1 MILCG
6 PAHLLSKIGRFAEVR
21 LKDGPMRFN
30 KWLGNKF
37 LKRRSLYYKLNLI
50 FGLFFL
56 FPIAGFL
63 FFSIKYDMLDDE
75 YLPFFFL
82 GILVF
87 SFIAFNILKNLFDK
101 IASISA
107 TMSTNYITELSEN
120 EAQAGADELHAIVN
134 SFTTIERQFSNT
146 FKMLEKKASE
156 ISILKELSELCY
168 VTFDTEEI
176 LYVTLERALML
187 TNSDLGS
194 VLTLEKNG
202 SKSFV
207 VKATVG
213 LGKFVKA
220 GDHIDFETSI
230 AKYAVINK
238 SPLVVEDIEKD
249 KRFGRANMA
258 HYGSK
263 SFVCMPIKSSKEI
276 IGVLTI
282 SSRNN
287 NKIYTHSDI
296 EVLTPLLSNAAF
308 TYENLRLLKENERG
322 ALYQKFIEK
331 IFKLFNSSFR
341 DNELIRAVLNEI
353 QGVVAYDFAI
363 VLTKN
368 LSKPD
373 YLTISDFISN
383 NPSPI
388 VKGSAYS
395 YHGSMIEKV
404 FKQETALV
412 LDGPDYANTPL
423 DQAIFKDHGAQSSW
437 LAPIKMEGKVTGLL
451 VLTSKKR
458 GLFSEVQNLLKWIA
472 NALSLVL
479 ERNKLSAAVVRRNQE
494 LDTIR
499 QIGSALASSTF
510 DISKV
515 LKYTMDMIREV
526 MNVEAGSLLFL
537 EGNEL
542 EIAVA
547 FNIKIKSMKK
557 FRLKL
562 GQGIAG
568 YVAARGEAI
577 IVNDTEKSSHFFPV
591 IDEVSGF
598 TTRSAL
604 CVPMISQG
612 KVIGVIEVLNK
623 ITGEF
628 GFDDKDL
635 LQAIAT
641 SVCIALENAR
651 LYKETVSMAEHER
664 DVRHMFQKF
673 VPKEV
678 LDKILHGSANGK
690 PIIEEIRTIT
700 LLNIDIRGFSRLA
713 LQIGS
718 QKTVSLLNSFFS
730 VMGGIVFK
738 HHGIVDKYLG
748 DGFLALFGA
757 PVASTSDADNAIAAA
772 FEMKHSIP
780 AINKFL
786 KQKFGASV
794 AMGISIHTGEVV
806 VGNIGFE
813 KKMDYTVI
821 GDSVNLV
828 FRLQNLT
835 KSFPNGILIS
845 ENTLRA
851 VRSRLEVTD
860 VDVSG
865 DIGQE
870 IGAMKVYQLID
881 RRMERDRRTDQS
893 IVSMAN

>member
-1 MILCG
+1 MG
-6 PAHLLSKIGRFAEVR
+6 FK
-21 LKDGPMRFN
+21 
-30 KWLGNKF
+30 KWFGNRF

-56 FPIAGFL
+56 FPILGFL
-63 FFSIKYDMLDDE
+63 FFSIKYDMLNDE

-82 GILVF
+82 GILIF
-87 SFIAFNILKNLFDK
+87 SFVAFNILKNLFDK
-101 IASISA
+101 IANISE
-107 TMSTNYITELSEN
+107 TMATNYITELSDN
-120 EAQAGADELHAIVN
+120 QVQSNTDELHSIVN

-146 FKMLEKKASE
+146 FKLLEKKASE

-168 VTFDTEEI
+168 VTFDAEEI
-176 LYVTLERALML
+176 LYVTLERALVL

-194 VLTLEKNG
+194 VLTVEKNG
-202 SKSFV
+202 AKSFV

-220 GDHIDFETSI
+220 GDRIDFETSI

-263 SFVCMPIKSSKEI
+263 SFVCMPIKTSKEI
-276 IGVLTI
+276 IGVLTL

-287 NKIYTHSDI
+287 SKIYTHSDI

-308 TYENLRLLKENERG
+308 TYENLRLLKENERVG
-322 ALYQKFIEK
+322 VHQRVIEK

-353 QGVVAYDFAI
+353 HSVVAYDFAI
-363 VLTKN
+363 VLAKHGN
-368 LSKPD
+368 KPG
-373 YLTISDFISN
+373 YLMISEFISS
-383 NPSPI
+383 NPSPV
-388 VKGSAYS
+388 VKGSSYS
-395 YHGSMIEKV
+395 YHDSIIEKV
-404 FKQETALV
+404 FKQDTALV
-412 LDGPDYANTPL
+412 IEGQNFGDTPL
-423 DQAIFKDHGAQSSW
+423 DQALFKDHGSHSCL
-437 LAPIKMEGKVTGLL
+437 LAPLKMEGEVTAIL
-451 VLTSKKR
+451 VLLSRTH
-458 GLFSEVQNLLKWIA
+458 GQFSDVQELLKWIA

-479 ERNKLSAAVVRRNQE
+479 ERNKLTAAVVKRNQE

-537 EGNEL
+537 EDNEL

-547 FNIKIKSMKK
+547 FNIKIQSMKK

-623 ITGEF
+623 INGEF
-628 GFDDKDL
+628 GSDDKDL

-757 PVASTSDADNAIAAA
+757 PVASTGDADNAIAAA

-780 AINKFL
+780 AVNKFL
-786 KQKFGASV
+786 KQKLGASV
-794 AMGISIHTGEVV
+794 DMGISIHTGEVV
-806 VGNIGFE
+806 VGNIGFD

-821 GDSVNLV
+821 GDSVNTV

-860 VDVSG
+860 VEISVE
-865 DIGQE
+865 IGQE
-870 IGAMKVYQLID
+870 IGNLKVYELID
-881 RRMERDRRTDQS
+881 RRLEKDRRNERDRRTDK
-893 IVSMAN
+893 ATAPLTG

>member
-1 MILCG
+1 MQLYQ
-6 PAHLLSKIGRFAEVR
+6 LLGQR
-21 LKDGPMRFN
+21 
-30 KWLGNKF
+30 F
-37 LKRRSLYYKLNLI
+37 LKNRNLYYKLNLI
-50 FGLFFL
+50 FGLFFF
-56 FPIAGFL
+56 FPIIGFI
-63 FFSIKYDMLDDE
+63 FFSIKYDMLEDE

-82 GILVF
+82 GILIF
-87 SFIAFNILKNLFDK
+87 SFIGFNILKNLFDK
-101 IASISA
+101 IANISEK
-107 TMSTNYITELSEN
+107 MSTNYMAELSEGN
-120 EAQAGADELHAIVN
+120 TGTGTDELHSIVN
-134 SFTTIERQFSNT
+134 SFTAIERQFSNT
-146 FKMLEKKASE
+146 FKQLEKKTSE

-168 VTFDTEEI
+168 VTFDPEEI

-194 VLTLEKNG
+194 ILTLEKTDP
-202 SKSFV
+202 KTFV

-220 GDHIDFETSI
+220 GDRIDFDSSI

-249 KRFGRANMA
+249 KRFGRANHA
-258 HYGSK
+258 HYGTK
-263 SFVCMPIKSSKEI
+263 SFVCMPIKTSKDI
-276 IGVLTI
+276 VGVLTI

-287 NKIYTHSDI
+287 NRVYTHSDI

-308 TYENLRLLKENERG
+308 TYENLRLLKESEQR
-322 ALYQKFIEK
+322 AVYIRFIEK

-341 DNELIRAVLNEI
+341 DSELTHALLTEIHSLVPYDLAAVMVLNDNKV
-353 QGVVAYDFAI
+353 GHLKVVDF
-363 VLTKN
+363 
-368 LSKPD
+368 LSSGHGNIAKD
-373 YLTISDFISN
+373 R
-383 NPSPI
+383 
-388 VKGSAYS
+388 S
-395 YHGSMIEKV
+395 YFYKDSIIEKV
-404 FKQETALV
+404 FKQESTLLV
-412 LDGPDYANTPL
+412 EGALDGVGAL
-423 DQAIFKDHGAQSSW
+423 DQAIFKDHGCKSCL
-437 LAPIKMEGKVTGLL
+437 LAPLKIEGRVYGVLSLGSKQPGFFNDVKELL
-451 VLTSKKR
+451 R
-458 GLFSEVQNLLKWIA
+458 WIA
-472 NALSLVL
+472 NGLSLVL
-479 ERNKLSAAVVRRNQE
+479 ERNRLSAAVVKRNLE

-526 MNVEAGSLLFL
+526 MIVEAGSLLFL
-537 EGNEL
+537 EDNEL

-577 IVNDTEKSSHFFPV
+577 IVNDTEKSSHFFPI
-591 IDEVSGF
+591 IDEISGF
-598 TTRSAL
+598 TTQSAL

-612 KVIGVIEVLNK
+612 RVIGVIEVLNK
-623 ITGEF
+623 INGDF
-628 GFDDKDL
+628 SNDDKDL

-651 LYKETVSMAEHER
+651 LYKETLSMAEHER
-664 DVRHMFQKF
+664 DVRQMFQKF

-678 LDKILHGSANGK
+678 LDKIIHGSSNGK

-700 LLNIDIRGFSRLA
+700 LLNIDIRGFSSLA
-713 LQIGS
+713 MQIGP

-738 HHGIVDKYLG
+738 HYGIVDKYLG

-757 PVASTSDADNAIAAA
+757 PVASTKDADNAIAAA
-772 FEMKHSIP
+772 FEMKHSLP
-780 AINKFL
+780 AVNEYL
-786 KQKFGASV
+786 KRKLDASV
-794 AMGISIHTGEVV
+794 DMGISIHTGEVV
-806 VGNIGFE
+806 VGNIGFD

-821 GDSVNLV
+821 GDSVNTV

-835 KSFPNGILIS
+835 KSYCNGILIS

-851 VRSRLEVTD
+851 VQSRLEVNKVTMPAH
-860 VDVSG
+860 VG
-865 DIGQE
+865 KE
-870 IGAMKVYQLID
+870 ISDMKVYELLD
-881 RRMERDRRTDQS
+881 RRLEKET
-893 IVSMAN
+893 VALAN

>member
-1 MILCG
+1 
-6 PAHLLSKIGRFAEVR
+6 
-21 LKDGPMRFN
+21 MRFS

-56 FPIAGFL
+56 FPIVGFI

-87 SFIAFNILKNLFDK
+87 SFIAFNILKNLFNK
-101 IASISA
+101 IASISQA
-107 TMSTNYITELSEN
+107 MSTNYITELSDN
-120 EAQAGADELHAIVN
+120 EVQSGTDELHSIVS

-168 VTFDTEEI
+168 VTVDTEEI

-202 SKSFV
+202 SKSFE

-220 GDHIDFETSI
+220 GDRIDFETSI

-238 SPLVVEDIEKD
+238 SPLVVEDIESD

-282 SSRNN
+282 SSRNDS
-287 NKIYTHSDI
+287 KIYTHSDI

-308 TYENLRLLKENERG
+308 TYENLRLLKENERA

-331 IFKLFNSSFR
+331 IFKLFNSNFR
-341 DNELIRAVLNEI
+341 DNDLIRAVLNEI
-353 QGVVAYDFAI
+353 HGLVSYDLAI
-363 VLTKN
+363 VLTKT

-373 YLTISDFISN
+373 YVMISDFISN

-388 VKGSAYS
+388 VKGSSYS
-395 YHGSMIEKV
+395 YQGSLIEKV
-404 FKQETALV
+404 FKQENALV
-412 LDGPDYANTPL
+412 IEGRNYADTPL
-423 DQAIFKDHGAQSSW
+423 DQAIFKDHGSQSCL
-437 LAPIKMEGKVTGLL
+437 LAPIKMEGEVTGVL
-451 VLTSKKR
+451 VLTSQQR
-458 GLFSEVQNLLKWIA
+458 RIFSDVQGLLKWIV

-537 EGNEL
+537 EDNEL

-577 IVNDTEKSSHFFPV
+577 IVNDTEKSSHFFPI

-623 ITGEF
+623 INGEF

-651 LYKETVSMAEHER
+651 LYKETVSMAQHER

-772 FEMKHSIP
+772 FEMKHAIP
-780 AINKFL
+780 AVNKFL
-786 KQKFGASV
+786 KQKLGVSV
-794 AMGISIHTGEVV
+794 DMGISIHTGEVV
-806 VGNIGFE
+806 VGNIGFD

-821 GDSVNLV
+821 GDSVNTV

-835 KSFPNGILIS
+835 KSFLNGILIS

-860 VDVSG
+860 VEVPG
-865 DIGQE
+865 NIGQE
-870 IGAMKVYQLID
+870 IGGMKVYELLD
-881 RRMERDRRTDQS
+881 RRLEQDRRTDKATAPL
-893 IVSMAN
+893 AN

>member
-1 MILCG
+1 
-6 PAHLLSKIGRFAEVR
+6 
-21 LKDGPMRFN
+21 MRFS

-56 FPIAGFL
+56 FPIVGFI

-87 SFIAFNILKNLFDK
+87 SFIAFNILKNLFNK
-101 IASISA
+101 IASISKA
-107 TMSTNYITELSEN
+107 MSTNYITELSDN
-120 EAQAGADELHAIVN
+120 EVQSGTDELHSIVS

-168 VTFDTEEI
+168 VTVDTEEI

-220 GDHIDFETSI
+220 GDRIDFETSI

-238 SPLVVEDIEKD
+238 SPLVVEDIESD

-263 SFVCMPIKSSKEI
+263 SFVCMPIKTSKEI

-282 SSRNN
+282 SSRNDS
-287 NKIYTHSDI
+287 KIYTHSDI

-308 TYENLRLLKENERG
+308 TYENLRLLKENERA

-331 IFKLFNSSFR
+331 IFKLFNSNFR
-341 DNELIRAVLNEI
+341 DNDLIRAVLNEI
-353 QGVVAYDFAI
+353 HGLVSYDLAI
-363 VLTKN
+363 VLTKT

-373 YLTISDFISN
+373 YVMISDFISN

-388 VKGSAYS
+388 VKGSSYS
-395 YHGSMIEKV
+395 YQGSLIEKV
-404 FKQETALV
+404 FKQENALV
-412 LDGPDYANTPL
+412 IEGRNYADTPL
-423 DQAIFKDHGAQSSW
+423 DQAIFKDHGSQSCL
-437 LAPIKMEGKVTGLL
+437 LAPIKMEGEVTGVL
-451 VLTSKKR
+451 VLTSQQR
-458 GLFSEVQNLLKWIA
+458 RIFSDVQGLLKWIV

-537 EGNEL
+537 EDNEL

-577 IVNDTEKSSHFFPV
+577 IVNDTEKSSHFFPI

-623 ITGEF
+623 INGEF

-651 LYKETVSMAEHER
+651 LYKETVSMAQHER

-772 FEMKHSIP
+772 FEMKLAIP
-780 AINKFL
+780 AVNKFL
-786 KQKFGASV
+786 KKKLGVSV
-794 AMGISIHTGEVV
+794 DMGISIHTGEVV
-806 VGNIGFE
+806 VGNIGFD

-821 GDSVNLV
+821 GDSVNTV
-828 FRLQNLT
+828 FRLQKLT

-860 VDVSG
+860 VEVPG
-865 DIGQE
+865 KIGQE
-870 IGAMKVYQLID
+870 IGGMKVYELLD
-881 RRMERDRRTDQS
+881 RRLEQDRRTDKATAPL
-893 IVSMAN
+893 AN

>member
-1 MILCG
+1 M
-6 PAHLLSKIGRFAEVR
+6 
-21 LKDGPMRFN
+21 
-30 KWLGNKF
+30 
-37 LKRRSLYYKLNLI
+37 LN
-50 FGLFFL
+50 
-56 FPIAGFL
+56 
-63 FFSIKYDMLDDE
+63 DE

-82 GILVF
+82 GVLIF
-87 SFIAFNILKNLFDK
+87 AFIGFNILKNLFDK
-101 IASISA
+101 IANISEA
-107 TMSTNYITELSEN
+107 MSANYIADISEN
-120 EAQAGADELHAIVN
+120 DVAPGKDELHAIVN
-134 SFTTIERQFSNT
+134 SFTAIERQFSNT
-146 FKMLEKKASE
+146 FKQLEKKASD

-168 VTFDTEEI
+168 VTFDPEEI
-176 LYVTLERALML
+176 LYVTLERALLL

-194 VLTLEKNG
+194 ILTIEAVGK
-202 SKSFV
+202 KSFV
-207 VKATVG
+207 VKASQG
-213 LGKFVKA
+213 LGKFVKS
-220 GDHIDFETSI
+220 GDRIDFDTSI

-263 SFVCMPIKSSKEI
+263 SFVCMPIKTSKEI

-287 NKIYTHSDI
+287 SRVYTNNDI

-308 TYENLRLLKENERG
+308 TYENLRLLKENEKVVV
-322 ALYQKFIEK
+322 YHKFIEK

-341 DNELIRAVLNEI
+341 DSELTHAILNEI
-353 QGVVAYDFAI
+353 YSVAAYEFAI
-363 VLTKN
+363 VMTKHE
-368 LSKPD
+368 SKPD
-373 YLTISDFISN
+373 YLVISDFVSSRPSN
-383 NPSPI
+383 I
-388 VKGSAYS
+388 AKGRSYAYQ
-395 YHGSMIEKV
+395 GSMIEKV
-404 FKQETALV
+404 FKQETALIV
-412 LDGPDYANTPL
+412 EGKRDTTNSL
-423 DQAIFKDHGAQSSW
+423 DQVIFKDHGCQSCL
-437 LAPIKMEGKVTGLL
+437 LAPIKAGANVTGVLAL
-451 VLTSKKR
+451 VAKKR
-458 GLFSEVQNLLKWIA
+458 GVFNDVQELIKWIA
-472 NALSLVL
+472 NGLSLVL
-479 ERNKLSAAVVRRNQE
+479 ERNRLSAAVLKRNQE

-537 EGNEL
+537 EDNEL

-591 IDEVSGF
+591 IDGASGF
-598 TTRSAL
+598 KTSSAL

-612 KVIGVIEVLNK
+612 RVIGVIEVLNK
-623 ITGEF
+623 INGEF
-628 GFDDKDL
+628 SIDDKDL

-651 LYKETVSMAEHER
+651 LYKETLSMAEHER

-678 LDKILHGSANGK
+678 LDKIIHGSANGK

-700 LLNIDIRGFSRLA
+700 LLNIDIRGFSNLA
-713 LQIGS
+713 MQIGS
-718 QKTVSLLNSFFS
+718 QKTVALLNGFFS

-738 HHGIVDKYLG
+738 HQGIVDKYLG

-757 PVASTSDADNAIAAA
+757 PVASTKDADNAIAAA
-772 FEMKHSIP
+772 FEMKHSLP
-780 AINKFL
+780 VVNKYL
-786 KQKFGASV
+786 KRKLGAYV
-794 AMGISIHTGEVV
+794 DMGISVHTGEVV
-806 VGNIGFE
+806 VGNIGFD

-821 GDSVNLV
+821 GDSVNTV
-828 FRLQNLT
+828 FKLQNLT

-845 ENTLRA
+845 EQTLRA
-851 VRSRLEVTD
+851 VRSRLEVA
-860 VDVSG
+860 
-865 DIGQE
+865 E
-870 IGAMKVYQLID
+870 IEVTGKISKEVGHMKIYELLD
-881 RRMERDRRTDQS
+881 RRMEKVEAATL
-893 IVSMAN
+893 VN

>member
-1 MILCG
+1 
-6 PAHLLSKIGRFAEVR
+6 V
-21 LKDGPMRFN
+21 
-30 KWLGNKF
+30 
-37 LKRRSLYYKLNLI
+37 
-50 FGLFFL
+50 
-56 FPIAGFL
+56 GFL
-63 FFSIKYDMLDDE
+63 FFSIKYDMLEDE

-82 GILVF
+82 GVLVF
-87 SFIAFNILKNLFDK
+87 AFIGFNILKNLFDK
-101 IASISA
+101 IANISEA
-107 TMSTNYITELSEN
+107 VSTNYIADISDGDG
-120 EAQAGADELHAIVN
+120 QSGKDELHSIVN
-134 SFTTIERQFSNT
+134 SFTAIERQFSNT
-146 FKMLEKKASE
+146 FKQLEKKASD

-168 VTFDTEEI
+168 VTFDPEEI
-176 LYVTLERALML
+176 LYVTLERALLL

-194 VLTLEKNG
+194 ILTVEKGG
-202 SKSFV
+202 SKSFI
-207 VKATVG
+207 VKATQG
-213 LGKFVKA
+213 LGKFVKS
-220 GDHIDFETSI
+220 GDRIDFDSSI

-238 SPLVVEDIEKD
+238 SPLVVENIEKD

-287 NKIYTHSDI
+287 SRVYTNNDI

-308 TYENLRLLKENERG
+308 TYENLRLIKENEKG
-322 ALYQKFIEK
+322 AAYQKFIEK

-341 DNELIRAVLNEI
+341 DSELTHAILNEI
-353 QGVVAYDFAI
+353 YSIVSFEFAL
-363 VLTKN
+363 VMTRHE
-368 LSKPD
+368 SKPG
-373 YLTISDFISN
+373 YLTISDFLSSGPSN
-383 NPSPI
+383 FI
-388 VKGSAYS
+388 KGKS
-395 YHGSMIEKV
+395 YPYHDSMIEKV
-404 FKQETALV
+404 FKQEAAIIIEDKIETPGV
-412 LDGPDYANTPL
+412 LD
-423 DQAIFKDHGAQSSW
+423 QIIFGENGFRSCM
-437 LAPIKMEGKVTGLL
+437 LAPIRTEENVTGIL
-451 VLTSKKR
+451 VLVAKKH
-458 GLFSEVQNLLKWIA
+458 GSFNDAQELIKWIA
-472 NALSLVL
+472 NGLSLVL
-479 ERNKLSAAVVRRNQE
+479 ERNRLSAAVLKRNQE

-537 EGNEL
+537 EDNEL

-591 IDEVSGF
+591 IDGTSGF
-598 TTRSAL
+598 RTRSAL

-612 KVIGVIEVLNK
+612 RVIGVIEVLNK
-623 ITGEF
+623 IHGEF
-628 GFDDKDL
+628 SVDDKDL

-651 LYKETVSMAEHER
+651 LYKETLSMAEHER

-678 LDKILHGSANGK
+678 LDRIIHGSANGK

-700 LLNIDIRGFSRLA
+700 LLNIDIRGFSKMA

-718 QKTVSLLNSFFS
+718 QKTVALLNGFFS

-738 HHGIVDKYLG
+738 NQGIVDKYLG

-757 PVASTSDADNAIAAA
+757 PVSSTKDADNAIAAA
-772 FEMKHSIP
+772 FEMKHSLP
-780 AINKFL
+780 AVNKYL
-786 KQKFGASV
+786 KRKLGV
-794 AMGISIHTGEVV
+794 DVKMGISIHTGEVV
-806 VGNIGFE
+806 VGNIGFD

-821 GDSVNLV
+821 GDSVNTV

-835 KSFPNGILIS
+835 KAFPNGILIS
-845 ENTLRA
+845 ESTHRA
-851 VRSRLEVTD
+851 VRSRLEVAEVEVTGKIAKD
-860 VDVSG
+860 VG
-865 DIGQE
+865 H
-870 IGAMKVYQLID
+870 MKVYELLD
-881 RRMERDRRTDQS
+881 RRLERTETATL
-893 IVSMAN
+893 AN

>member
-1 MILCG
+1 
-6 PAHLLSKIGRFAEVR
+6 
-21 LKDGPMRFN
+21 MRFN

-56 FPIAGFL
+56 FPIVGFL

-120 EAQAGADELHAIVN
+120 EAQSGSDELHAIVN

-168 VTFDTEEI
+168 VTFDPEEI

-287 NKIYTHSDI
+287 SKIYTHSDI

-353 QGVVAYDFAI
+353 HSVVSYDLAI

-388 VKGSAYS
+388 VRGSSYS

-404 FKQETALV
+404 FKHETALV
-412 LDGPDYANTPL
+412 LEGHNYANTPL
-423 DQAIFKDHGAQSSW
+423 DQAIFKDHGSQSCL
-437 LAPIKMEGKVTGLL
+437 LAPIKMEGAVTGLL

-780 AINKFL
+780 AVNKFL
-786 KQKFGASV
+786 KQKLGASV
-794 AMGISIHTGEVV
+794 DMGISIHTGEVV

-835 KSFPNGILIS
+835 KSFPIWKGGTGARTS
-845 ENTLRA
+845 P
-851 VRSRLEVTD
+851 RSLWPTD
-860 VDVSG
+860 PP
-865 DIGQE
+865 
-870 IGAMKVYQLID
+870 YY
-881 RRMERDRRTDQS
+881 
-893 IVSMAN
+893 

>member
-1 MILCG
+1 MQLY
-6 PAHLLSKIGRFAEVR
+6 
-21 LKDGPMRFN
+21 
-30 KWLGNKF
+30 KWLGKRF
-37 LKRRSLYYKLNLI
+37 LKHRNLYYKLNLI

-56 FPIAGFL
+56 FPILGFI
-63 FFSIKYDMLDDE
+63 FFSIKYNMLEDE

-82 GILVF
+82 GILIF
-87 SFIAFNILKNLFDK
+87 SFIGFNILKNLFDK
-101 IASISA
+101 IANISEK
-107 TMSTNYITELSEN
+107 MSTNYIAELSDDDTG
-120 EAQAGADELHAIVN
+120 AGKDELHSIVN
-134 SFTTIERQFSNT
+134 SFTAIERQFSNT
-146 FKMLEKKASE
+146 FKQLEKKASE

-168 VTFDTEEI
+168 VTFDPEEI
-176 LYVTLERALML
+176 LYVTLERALVL

-194 VLTLEKNG
+194 ILTLEKTDP
-202 SKSFV
+202 KTFV

-220 GDHIDFETSI
+220 GDRIDFDSSI

-249 KRFGRANMA
+249 KRFGRANHA
-258 HYGSK
+258 HYGTK
-263 SFVCMPIKSSKEI
+263 SFVCMPIKTSKDI

-287 NKIYTHSDI
+287 NRVFTHSDI

-308 TYENLRLLKENERG
+308 TYENLRLLKESEQR
-322 ALYQKFIEK
+322 AAYIRFIEK
-331 IFKLFNSSFR
+331 IFKLFTSSFR
-341 DNELIRAVLNEI
+341 DSELTHALLTEIHSLVPYDLAAMMTINE
-353 QGVVAYDFAI
+353 
-363 VLTKN
+363 
-368 LSKPD
+368 SKAGHLKVID
-373 YLTISDFISN
+373 YFSN
-383 NPSPI
+383 GHANI
-388 VKGSAYS
+388 AKGRSYS
-395 YHGSMIEKV
+395 YKDSIIEKV
-404 FKQETALV
+404 FKQESTV
-412 LDGPDYANTPL
+412 IVEGGLDTVSSL
-423 DQAIFKDHGAQSSW
+423 DQVIFRDHGCKSCL
-437 LAPIKMEGKVTGLL
+437 LAPLKIEGRVYGIISLG
-451 VLTSKKR
+451 SKQP
-458 GLFSEVQNLLKWIA
+458 GLFNDVKELLRWIA
-472 NALSLVL
+472 NGLSLVL
-479 ERNKLSAAVVRRNQE
+479 ERNRLSAAVVKRNQE

-537 EGNEL
+537 EDNEL

-577 IVNDTEKSSHFFPV
+577 IVNDTEKSSHFFPI
-591 IDEVSGF
+591 IDEASGF
-598 TTRSAL
+598 TTQSAL

-612 KVIGVIEVLNK
+612 RVIGVIEVLN
-623 ITGEF
+623 IINGEF
-628 GFDDKDL
+628 SNDDKDL

-651 LYKETVSMAEHER
+651 LYEETLSMAEHER

-678 LDKILHGSANGK
+678 LDKIIHGSTNGK

-700 LLNIDIRGFSRLA
+700 LLNIDIRGFSSLA
-713 LQIGS
+713 LKIGP

-738 HHGIVDKYLG
+738 HFGIVDKYLG

-757 PVASTSDADNAIAAA
+757 PVASTKDADNAIAAA
-772 FEMKHSIP
+772 FEMKHSLP
-780 AINKFL
+780 AVNKYL
-786 KQKFGASV
+786 KRKLDASV
-794 AMGISIHTGEVV
+794 DMGISIHTGEVV
-806 VGNIGFE
+806 VGNIGFD

-821 GDSVNLV
+821 GDSVNTV

-835 KSFPNGILIS
+835 KSYHNGILIS

-851 VRSRLEVTD
+851 VRSRLEVDEIT
-860 VDVSG
+860 VPEHVGKEIS
-865 DIGQE
+865 DI
-870 IGAMKVYQLID
+870 KVYEL
-881 RRMERDRRTDQS
+881 RDRRLKKET
-893 IVSMAN
+893 VALAN

>member
-1 MILCG
+1 MDPKLQ
-6 PAHLLSKIGRFAEVR
+6 
-21 LKDGPMRFN
+21 KDGPMQIF
-30 KWLGNKF
+30 KWFGKRF
-37 LKRRSLYYKLNLI
+37 LKKRNIYYKLNLI

-56 FPIAGFL
+56 FPIVGFI
-63 FFSIKYDMLDDE
+63 FFSIRYHMLEDE
-75 YLPFFFL
+75 YLPYFFL
-82 GILVF
+82 GILIF
-87 SFIAFNILKNLFDK
+87 SFIGFNILKNLFDK
-101 IASISA
+101 IAKISEK
-107 TMSTNYITELSEN
+107 MSTNYMAELSDS
-120 EAQAGADELHAIVN
+120 EAGYGTDELHSIVS
-134 SFTTIERQFSNT
+134 SFTAIERQFSNT
-146 FKMLEKKASE
+146 FKQLEKKATE

-168 VTFDTEEI
+168 VTFDPEEI
-176 LYVTLERALML
+176 LYVTLERALVL

-194 VLTLEKNG
+194 ILTLENDE
-202 SKSFV
+202 SKTFV

-220 GDHIDFETSI
+220 GDRIDFDTSI

-249 KRFGRANMA
+249 KRFGRANHA
-258 HYGSK
+258 QYGTK
-263 SFVCMPIKSSKEI
+263 SFVCMPIKTSKEI

-287 NKIYTHSDI
+287 SRVYSQSDI

-308 TYENLRLLKENERG
+308 TYENLRLLRENEQST
-322 ALYQKFIEK
+322 LYYKFIEK
-331 IFKLFNSSFR
+331 IFKLYNSSFR
-341 DNELIRAVLNEI
+341 DSELTHAVLSEI
-353 QGVVAYDFAI
+353 HTVVAYDLAVVMSI
-363 VLTKN
+363 N
-368 LSKPD
+368 AAKPGH
-373 YLTISDFISN
+373 LEISDFLSHGPSN
-383 NPSPI
+383 I
-388 VKGSAYS
+388 AKGRFYS
-395 YHGSMIEKV
+395 YKDSAVEKV
-404 FKQETALV
+404 IKQE
-412 LDGPDYANTPL
+412 NTLIVEGNVAADSSL
-423 DQAIFKDHGAQSSW
+423 DQIIFKDHGCNFCLLTPLKIEGRMCGI
-437 LAPIKMEGKVTGLL
+437 LALAGQD
-451 VLTSKKR
+451 R
-458 GLFSEVQNLLKWIA
+458 GMFNEVKDLLKWVA
-472 NALSLVL
+472 SGLSLVL
-479 ERNKLSAAVVRRNQE
+479 ERNRLSAAVVKRNQE

-537 EGNEL
+537 EDSEL

-547 FNIKIKSMKK
+547 FNIKIKAMKK

-591 IDEVSGF
+591 IDEISGF
-598 TTRSAL
+598 TTQSAL

-612 KVIGVIEVLNK
+612 RVIGVIEVLNK
-623 ITGEF
+623 INGEF
-628 GFDDKDL
+628 SIDDKDL

-678 LDKILHGSANGK
+678 LDKIIHGSSDGK

-700 LLNIDIRGFSRLA
+700 LLNIDIRGFSNLG
-713 LQIGS
+713 LKIGP

-757 PVASTSDADNAIAAA
+757 PVASTQDADNAVAAA
-772 FEMKHSIP
+772 FEMKHSLP
-780 AINKFL
+780 AVNKYL
-786 KQKFGASV
+786 QRKLDASV
-794 AMGISIHTGEVV
+794 SMGISIHTGEVV
-806 VGNIGFE
+806 VGNIGFD

-821 GDSVNLV
+821 GDAVNTV

-835 KSFPNGILIS
+835 KSIPNGILIS
-845 ENTLRA
+845 ENTHRA
-851 VRSRLEVTD
+851 VRSRLEVAEIAMPGH
-860 VDVSG
+860 VGKEISG
-865 DIGQE
+865 
-870 IGAMKVYQLID
+870 MKVFELLD
-881 RRMERDRRTDQS
+881 RRLEK
-893 IVSMAN
+893 VKVALAN

>member
-1 MILCG
+1 
-6 PAHLLSKIGRFAEVR
+6 
-21 LKDGPMRFN
+21 MRFS

-56 FPIAGFL
+56 FPIVGFI

-87 SFIAFNILKNLFDK
+87 SFIAFNILKNLFNK
-101 IASISA
+101 IASISQA
-107 TMSTNYITELSEN
+107 MSTNYITELSDN
-120 EAQAGADELHAIVN
+120 EVQSGTDELHSIVS

-168 VTFDTEEI
+168 VTVDTEEI

-220 GDHIDFETSI
+220 GDRIDFETSI

-238 SPLVVEDIEKD
+238 SPLVVEDIESD

-282 SSRNN
+282 SSRNDS
-287 NKIYTHSDI
+287 KIYTHSDI

-308 TYENLRLLKENERG
+308 TYENLRLLKENERA

-331 IFKLFNSSFR
+331 IFKLFNSNFR
-341 DNELIRAVLNEI
+341 DNDLIRAVLNEI
-353 QGVVAYDFAI
+353 HGLVSYDLAI
-363 VLTKN
+363 VLTKT

-373 YLTISDFISN
+373 YVMISDFISN

-388 VKGSAYS
+388 VKGSSYS
-395 YHGSMIEKV
+395 YQGSLIEKV
-404 FKQETALV
+404 FKQENALV
-412 LDGPDYANTPL
+412 IEGRNYADTPL
-423 DQAIFKDHGAQSSW
+423 DQAIFKDHGSQSCL
-437 LAPIKMEGKVTGLL
+437 LAPIKMEGEVTGVL
-451 VLTSKKR
+451 VLTSQQR
-458 GLFSEVQNLLKWIA
+458 RIFSDVQGLLKWIV

-537 EGNEL
+537 EDNEL

-577 IVNDTEKSSHFFPV
+577 IVNDTEKSSHFFPI

-623 ITGEF
+623 INGEF

-651 LYKETVSMAEHER
+651 LYKETVSMAQHER

-772 FEMKHSIP
+772 FEMKLAIP
-780 AINKFL
+780 AVNKFL
-786 KQKFGASV
+786 KQKLGVSV
-794 AMGISIHTGEVV
+794 DMGISIHTGEVV
-806 VGNIGFE
+806 VGNIGFD

-821 GDSVNLV
+821 GDSVNTV

-860 VDVSG
+860 VEVPG
-865 DIGQE
+865 NIGQE
-870 IGAMKVYQLID
+870 IGGMKVYELLD
-881 RRMERDRRTDQS
+881 RRLEQDRRTDKATAPL
-893 IVSMAN
+893 AN

>member
-1 MILCG
+1 MKWFYI
-6 PAHLLSKIGRFAEVR
+6 
-21 LKDGPMRFN
+21 KDGLMGFN
-30 KWLGNKF
+30 KWLGNKL

-56 FPIAGFL
+56 FPILGFL
-63 FFSIKYDMLDDE
+63 FFSIKYKMLDDE

-82 GILVF
+82 GVLIF

-101 IASISA
+101 IANISE
-107 TMSTNYITELSEN
+107 TLSTNYITELADSED
-120 EAQAGADELHAIVN
+120 QTGSDELHAIVN

-168 VTFDTEEI
+168 VTVDQEEI
-176 LYVTLERALML
+176 LYVTLERALVL

-202 SKSFV
+202 SKSFL

-220 GDHIDFETSI
+220 GDRIDFETSI

-287 NKIYTHSDI
+287 NKIYTQSDI

-308 TYENLRLLKENERG
+308 TYENLRLLKENEQW
-322 ALYQKFIEK
+322 AVYQKIIEK

-353 QGVVAYDFAI
+353 HSVVAYDFAI
-363 VLTKN
+363 VMTKHA
-368 LSKPD
+368 SKPD
-373 YLTISDFISN
+373 YLTISDFVSN

-388 VKGSAYS
+388 VKGSSYS
-395 YHGSMIEKV
+395 YQDSMIEKV
-404 FKQETALV
+404 FKQETALIAE
-412 LDGPDYANTPL
+412 GRDYASTPL
-423 DQAIFKDHGAQSSW
+423 DQALFKDQGCQSC
-437 LAPIKMEGKVTGLL
+437 LMAPLKMEGDVTGIL
-451 VLTSKKR
+451 VLTSKKH
-458 GLFSEVQNLLKWIA
+458 GLFSEAQAFVKWIA
-472 NALSLVL
+472 NGLSLVL
-479 ERNKLSAAVVRRNQE
+479 ERNKLSAAVARRNQE
-494 LDTIR
+494 LGTIR

-537 EGNEL
+537 EDNEL

-598 TTRSAL
+598 TTHSAL

-623 ITGEF
+623 INSEF

-772 FEMKHSIP
+772 FEMKLSIP
-780 AINKFL
+780 AVNKFL
-786 KQKFGASV
+786 DQKLGVSV
-794 AMGISIHTGEVV
+794 NMGISIHTGEVV

-821 GDSVNLV
+821 GDSVNTV

-851 VRSRLEVTD
+851 VRTRLEVAD
-860 VDVSG
+860 VEIGG
-865 DIGQE
+865 DIGQK
-870 IGAMKVYQLID
+870 IGGMKVYELLD
-881 RRMERDRRTDQS
+881 RRKDKDRRIDKMP
-893 IVSMAN
+893 IAMVK